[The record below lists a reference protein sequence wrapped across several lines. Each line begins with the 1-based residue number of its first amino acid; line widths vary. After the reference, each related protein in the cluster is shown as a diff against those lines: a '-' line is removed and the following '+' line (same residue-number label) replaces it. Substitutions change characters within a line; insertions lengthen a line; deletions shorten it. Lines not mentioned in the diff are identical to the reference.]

1 MKSEIL
7 TQSSLE
13 ALLHILSERE
23 PALARV
29 IDEYGIPPLW
39 KREEG
44 FATLTH
50 IILEQQVSLQSAKA
64 VFERL
69 CAVCEPSASAI
80 ANFGEDGLRSIGIT
94 RQKARYIAEAA
105 QAVVSG
111 QFSME
116 ALQEMSDEAARTEL
130 MRLKGVGAW
139 TANVYLLMALCRADA
154 FPAGDLALQIAA
166 HGVMERSHRPTADEL
181 TALAE
186 SWKPYRAVAARI
198 LWHWYLGTREHR
210 TKLTKR
216 SDYSAP

>member
-7 TQSSLE
+7 TESSLE
-13 ALLHILSERE
+13 IFSRLLSERE
-23 PALARV
+23 PALAHL

-44 FATLTH
+44 FTTLTH

-69 CAVCEPSASAI
+69 CAVCEPSADAI
-80 ANFGEDGLRSIGIT
+80 ADFGEDNLRSIGIT
-94 RQKARYIAEAA
+94 RQKARYIAQAA
-105 QAVVSG
+105 EAVVSG
-111 QFSME
+111 QFTME
-116 ALQEMSDEAARTEL
+116 ALHEMSDEAARTEL

-139 TANVYLLMALCRADA
+139 TADVYLLMALCRADA

-166 HGVMERSHRPTADEL
+166 QGVMERSHRPTADEL
-181 TALAE
+181 ITIAE

-198 LWHWYLGTREHR
+198 LWQWYLGRR
-210 TKLTKR
+210 
-216 SDYSAP
+216 